1 MTHQEQYASRLI
13 SFCDDAID
21 DIPRTPKGL
30 VFIFEWGSLRAASNV
45 IFICLQV
52 SLKLLSIFPQ
62 SKMCR
67 LQAARL
73 GIKEQKYRDFAIGQ
87 IDLMLGDWGR
97 SFVCGFGDDS
107 PVRPHH
113 RSSYNND
120 SQQIIRNHQV

>member
-1 MTHQEQYASRLI
+1 
-13 SFCDDAID
+13 
-21 DIPRTPKGL
+21 
-30 VFIFEWGSLRAASNV
+30 
-45 IFICLQV
+45 
-52 SLKLLSIFPQ
+52 
-62 SKMCR
+62 MCR

-97 SFVCGFGDDS
+97 SFICGFGVDP

-113 RSSYNND
+113 RSSYNKH